1 MSGDSSH
8 TGTFNIESRK
18 YLGLVSLTVYL
29 EPSLYTSLMNLNN
42 IIFINLKIYDA
53 CVQRVLVYGSETWA
67 IKAED
72 LARLRRAERM
82 MVRRM
87 CGVSLKDRKRSDEL
101 LNRLGIE
108 CVENKIQ
115 RGRLRWFGHVERKEE
130 NNWVKKCTRMNV
142 IGVVDRG
149 APRKTWRSCVKRD
162 MKAMG
167 IKEEMAQDRCAW
179 RNITG
184 GPTRAS
190 ADA

>member
-1 MSGDSSH
+1 
-8 TGTFNIESRK
+8 
-18 YLGLVSLTVYL
+18 
-29 EPSLYTSLMNLNN
+29 
-42 IIFINLKIYDA
+42 
-53 CVQRVLVYGSETWA
+53 
-67 IKAED
+67 
-72 LARLRRAERM
+72 
-82 MVRRM
+82 
-87 CGVSLKDRKRSDEL
+87 
-101 LNRLGIE
+101 
-108 CVENKIQ
+108 
-115 RGRLRWFGHVERKEE
+115 
-130 NNWVKKCTRMNV
+130 MNV